1 MQLSMAFPDTGVC
14 VFTSIH
20 CFARRC
26 CYFCCRAHRPAADPT
41 LVNMVLRSTNFNAE
55 QAKEK
60 LREMGMRER
69 VNVADDDGVP
79 FFTRQNAVIV
89 DHGRDLLESEARRLK
104 ERERAELSGA
114 NRLDQELLEAKKQ
127 HVFNILADN
136 REVRRRQDA
145 ARARLGGDQ
154 RV

>member
-1 MQLSMAFPDTGVC
+1 
-14 VFTSIH
+14 
-20 CFARRC
+20 
-26 CYFCCRAHRPAADPT
+26 
-41 LVNMVLRSTNFNAE
+41 MVLRSTNFNAE